1 MDVATLAK
9 QLHSVKEAWI
19 AGENEYCPGEP
30 YVCENLLDSK
40 WSKRLKHIPRKIN
53 GSVTEPTA
61 EPGTDFETEPPP
73 DEGSGLDIETESDVR
88 PDLELDPETN
98 LEHEQGTETDSEPGN
113 ESDFEPDLELAADTG
128 NKTVTGKAKDEG
140 MWDTTDLSFEEFCKK
155 HKTVCDK
162 ISVKYIEAVEGSGTA
177 AKEQEA
183 EWKDF
188 NSDILNPWL
197 KRVKLEGLEDKE
209 TQSGLF
215 ASKSLEG
222 LADTQLADDT
232 AALRFLV
239 KLNLEA
245 AVLRKNLDK
254 DVTNF
259 NQTESQFNWVLAAGT
274 GFIAMLM
281 AIKSVC
287 GLFRSTQAQLTTREA
302 ERDRRFVANVR
313 DHLDTNPVRGEMQ
326 VTYQ

>member
-1 MDVATLAK
+1 MDVETLAK

-73 DEGSGLDIETESDVR
+73 ESSEESDEGSGLDI
-88 PDLELDPETN
+88 
-98 LEHEQGTETDSEPGN
+98 GN
-113 ESDFEPDLELAADTG
+113 ESEFEPDLELAADTG

-155 HKTVCDK
+155 HKSVCDK
-162 ISVKYIEAVEGSGTA
+162 ISVRYIEAVEGSGTA

-281 AIKSVC
+281 AIKSIC

-313 DHLDTNPVRGEMQ
+313 DHLDTNPARGEMQ

>member
-73 DEGSGLDIETESDVR
+73 ESSEESDEGSGLDI
-88 PDLELDPETN
+88 
-98 LEHEQGTETDSEPGN
+98 GN
-113 ESDFEPDLELAADTG
+113 ESEFEPDLELAADTG

-281 AIKSVC
+281 AIKSIC

>member
-1 MDVATLAK
+1 MDVATLDK

-30 YVCENLLDSK
+30 YVCENLLDAK

-73 DEGSGLDIETESDVR
+73 ESSEESDEGSGLDI
-88 PDLELDPETN
+88 
-98 LEHEQGTETDSEPGN
+98 GN
-113 ESDFEPDLELAADTG
+113 ESEFEPDLELAADTG

-155 HKTVCDK
+155 HKSVCDK
-162 ISVKYIEAVEGSGTA
+162 ISVRYIEAVEGSGTA

-259 NQTESQFNWVLAAGT
+259 NQTESQFNWILAAGT